1 MNRVP
6 LPLSIA
12 FACTLIASSIT
23 ASDVGPQGVSP
34 GAPDRFL
41 PTSSACPTFSWES
54 VPGAASYELV
64 VHRVDAN
71 ARGGRALD
79 LSADTEVLYTT
90 VPGRATSWTAPS
102 SESLGT
108 GDSYVWFI
116 RAVADP
122 EVGQGSDWSEPRFFE
137 VAAAPSSEQVRR
149 ALDVLSR
156 YVAEG
161 GDEAVL
167 AALAEDDAA
176 EPAPEAAARSGAKKP
191 AATAP
196 IKSRQGLVT
205 AIQGEV
211 ADPSGLAFG
220 VLGAS
225 ASPDGGGVAAVNS
238 GGGPDLVLDGWADG
252 LSDTFIYQDRLEV
265 ASSDPR
271 TFGFAN
277 TGSGTMTLDVAG
289 SVSATRVDT
298 TSDITAGGDLISM
311 DDVKVGLDEGGDSDS
326 IVFNTE
332 ASPKYLRWSSG
343 NAQFEVTDDL
353 DVGGDLSAWSIESQ
367 GALRVPLLW
376 FVASPAMVKD
386 AGNDT
391 RISIYQDGPIQ
402 FTTPAGNAALGIA
415 PDGTLDIPAT
425 LRWKTY
431 SGACF
436 VPGDSD
442 NNYRVNYSNASLQ
455 TTDYVGESDHVA
467 SVDLPHGAVVTRIT
481 ANFFDPSPYFEAELR
496 LKRFSLSDGGVTQ
509 MSYLAT
515 EGDTGWQTPT
525 DTTIMA
531 STINNQDY
539 HYFLYLHIPEGGVP
553 PLPPGS
559 PYQITFFWVQIEY
572 ETTLLAQ

>member
-1 MNRVP
+1 MRHVR
-6 LPLSIA
+6 LSVSIV
-12 FACTLIASSIT
+12 FACVLTAASVT
-23 ASDVGPQGVSP
+23 ASDAGPQGVSP
-34 GAPDRFL
+34 GAPDRFV
-41 PTSSACPTFSWES
+41 PAGSACPTFSWES
-54 VPGAASYELV
+54 VPGNAVYELV
-64 VHRVDAN
+64 VHRVDPH
-71 ARGGRALD
+71 ARAGGALD
-79 LSADTEVLYTT
+79 LSTDSEVLYTT
-90 VPGRATSWTAPS
+90 VSGRATSWTVPATDCFGS
-102 SESLGT
+102 

-116 RAVADP
+116 RAVSDA
-122 EVGQGSDWSEPRFFE
+122 ETGEGSAWSEPRFFE
-137 VAAAPSSEQVRR
+137 VAAAPSAEQVRQ

-176 EPAPEAAARSGAKKP
+176 EPAREATARSGTARP
-191 AATAP
+191 AAAAP
-196 IKSRQGLVT
+196 LKSRQGLVT

-211 ADPSGLAFG
+211 TDPTGLAFG

-225 ASPDGGGVAAVNS
+225 SSPDGGGVAAVNS
-238 GGGPDLVLDGWADG
+238 AGGPDLVLDGWADG
-252 LSDTFIYQDRLEV
+252 LSDTYLYQDRIEV
-265 ASSDPR
+265 ASAGPR

-277 TGSGTMTLDVAG
+277 TGGGTMTLDVAG
-289 SVSATRVDT
+289 PVTATRVDT
-298 TSDITAGGDLISM
+298 TNTITAGGDLISL
-311 DDVKVGLDEGGDSDS
+311 DDVKIGLDEGGDSDS

-332 ASPKYLRWSSG
+332 AAPKYLRWSAG

-353 DVGGDLSAWSIESQ
+353 DVGGDLSAGSIEAQ

-391 RISIYQDGPIQ
+391 RISIYQDGPIE
-402 FTTPAGNAALGIA
+402 FTTPTGNAALGIA
-415 PDGTLDIPAT
+415 QDGTLSIPAT

-442 NNYRVNYSNASLQ
+442 NNYRVNYSDASLQ
-455 TTDYVGESDHVA
+455 TTDYIGESDHVA
-467 SVDLPHGAVVTRIT
+467 YVDLPHGAVVTRIT
-481 ANFFDPSPYFEAELR
+481 AKFFDPSPYFEAELR

-525 DTTIMA
+525 DTTIAA

-539 HYFLYLHIPEGGVP
+539 HYFFYLDIPEGGVP

-559 PYQITFFWVQIEY
+559 PFQITFFWVQIEY